1 MKQIRFQKIFLAA
14 MVAHHCIGGG
24 FSIQLIQV
32 MEELEDKQLLGR
44 LTMVEQENK
53 ELREVKIL
61 HSFIFVLDQIL
72 HFSHCT
78 AWVIPEIAFELN
90 ILSP

>member
-1 MKQIRFQKIFLAA
+1 MGVL
-14 MVAHHCIGGG
+14 H

-53 ELREVKIL
+53 ELREVEKL
-61 HSFIFVLDQIL
+61 
-72 HFSHCT
+72 
-78 AWVIPEIAFELN
+78 AFME
-90 ILSP
+90 

>member
-1 MKQIRFQKIFLAA
+1 MHQLEFLQLRE
-14 MVAHHCIGGG
+14 VSCLLVGVLH

-53 ELREVKIL
+53 ELREVEKL
-61 HSFIFVLDQIL
+61 
-72 HFSHCT
+72 
-78 AWVIPEIAFELN
+78 AFME
-90 ILSP
+90 

>member
-1 MKQIRFQKIFLAA
+1 MKPIRSSALHRPEFLQSKD
-14 MVAHHCIGGG
+14 VSHPLVGVLH

-53 ELREVKIL
+53 ELREVKFL
-61 HSFIFVLDQIL
+61 PLWSKVLL
-72 HFSHCT
+72 HFN
-78 AWVIPEIAFELN
+78 L
-90 ILSP
+90 